1 MFCNICVD
9 RDLFVADVNTIL
21 ENPLLWRPL
30 PAFLLSFKTNC
41 DFLNTG
47 EGRAGLIL
55 LCNTG

>member
-1 MFCNICVD
+1 MFCNVCID
-9 RDLFVADVNTIL
+9 WDSFVADVNMFL
-21 ENPLLWRPL
+21 ENLLLWRPL

-41 DFLNTG
+41 DSLNTG